1 MFFRTEGIVQTF
13 HLCSYLNANSA
24 TDPNSSVGDKGA
36 QILIADIKDTR
47 SMLSGLG
54 VTLEVG
60 TSDAGAYFNNK
71 VLAEVDYG
79 VRPPLSSYCSALSLK
94 TLHVFSWQMYTL
106 GLQMSLCN
114 NPRRG
119 PQPFSAR

>member
-1 MFFRTEGIVQTF
+1 MVQIF
-13 HLCSYLNANSA
+13 HFCSYLNANSA
-24 TDPNSSVGDKGA
+24 TDPNGSVGDQGA

-54 VTLEVG
+54 VTLAVG

-79 VRPPLSSYCSALSLK
+79 VRSISSSHCSALSLK
-94 TLHVFSWQMYTL
+94 TPRVFSWLMYTL
-106 GLQMSLCN
+106 GSPMSLCN
-114 NPRRG
+114 NPRHG
-119 PQPFSAR
+119 PQPSSTM